1 LNLCA
6 MLMSNSLCSR
16 CESNIHLVFILA
28 VTVNAVTQK
37 LYNLRKFLNRNK
49 FSGLMSL
56 YDNNFNAFMRLMPDL
71 HQLPILCCSR
81 VTGSPDL
88 YVEVLERC
96 KFTTII
102 KLTYFFELK
111 ETDAESV
118 LNPESSDQQRTEF
131 IPDPDLTIRVYHDA
145 KVVEAVSCKEQ
156 GFMPIG
162 TSDPHDVEQLQC
174 RWESNL
180 FLQKWLQYMVELGHK
195 FDMNNIYELK
205 ELPCVI

>member
-1 LNLCA
+1 
-6 MLMSNSLCSR
+6 
-16 CESNIHLVFILA
+16 
-28 VTVNAVTQK
+28 
-37 LYNLRKFLNRNK
+37 
-49 FSGLMSL
+49 MSL
-56 YDNNFNAFMRLMPDL
+56 YDSNFSAFMRLMPDL
-71 HQLPILCCSR
+71 HLLPILCCSK

-111 ETDAESV
+111 MDEADGVNSRDFDSEVMSA
-118 LNPESSDQQRTEF
+118 EF
-131 IPDPDLTIRVYHDA
+131 IPDPDLTIRIYHDA

-162 TSDPHDVEQLQC
+162 TNDPHDVEQLQC

-195 FDMNNIYELK
+195 FDLKNIFELE